1 MLNNVTIG
9 TYIPNNSVI
18 HRMNPLAKIIALI
31 ILLVGVFIINDIKV
45 YIGSM
50 IGIFILIKLGR
61 LSILRMLKQ
70 MKILYFM
77 FAFLFIINIFM
88 LRTGDVVFTFLGI
101 EIYSGAL
108 HQTVIILFRL
118 TSMVFLSSILTMTTK
133 PLDLTLGIEQ
143 LLSPLKKIGFP
154 AHEVAMMISIA
165 LRFIP
170 TLVEETN
177 KIMVAQTSR
186 GVDFQSNKI
195 SVKIKAV
202 IALLIPLFVASF
214 KRAEEL
220 ANAMEARGYNPSAQR
235 TRFVTYTWNYLD
247 NSAMI
252 ASIGYLGVII
262 WLIIIK

>member
-1 MLNNVTIG
+1 MLNNITIG
-9 TYIPNNSVI
+9 TYMPYRSII

-31 ILLVGVFIINDIKV
+31 ILLIGVFLINDIKV

-50 IGIFILIKLGR
+50 VFIFVLVKIGQ
-61 LSILRMLKQ
+61 LSVLTLLKQ

-77 FAFLFIINIFM
+77 FIFLFVINIFM
-88 LRTGDVVFTFLGI
+88 LKTGTIAFSFLGI
-101 EIYSGAL
+101 DVYTGAL
-108 HQTVIILFRL
+108 FQTVIIFFRL

-143 LLSPLKKIGFP
+143 LLSPAKKIGFP

-177 KIMVAQTSR
+177 KIMIAQTSR
-186 GVDFQSNKI
+186 GVDFQSNKL

-220 ANAMEARGYNPSAQR
+220 ANAMEARGYNPSAKR

-247 NSAMI
+247 NGAMI
-252 ASIGYLGVII
+252 VSFLYLGVIV
-262 WLIIIK
+262 WLMSIN